1 MCVCAEM
8 RNVLQLKRLF
18 SLTMLPMDFFFPY
31 IKMIEIKELYVG
43 LLILPCGIIFPF
55 FSFFMNI
62 FFFFF
67 FCVQSTHISNI
78 SNIFNLTQPN
88 LCVFFWF
95 DKNEKNRIFII
106 SKSEYVWHFLL
117 SSCRFLSIEWDDGK
131 KKKERCLEIVFTIT
145 KKSNHVII
153 LNFFFFFLN
162 TAWLD

>member
-1 MCVCAEM
+1 MKCIFSENNYYYFLWQCCPWIFLSIYQND
-8 RNVLQLKRLF
+8 RNKGV
-18 SLTMLPMDFFFPY
+18 
-31 IKMIEIKELYVG
+31 IYVG

-88 LCVFFWF
+88 LCVFVCFGLT
-95 DKNEKNRIFII
+95 KMKKNRIFII
-106 SKSEYVWHFLL
+106 SKSEYVWHFLF
-117 SSCRFLSIEWDDGK
+117 SSCFVFLSLLIHWMRWQKE
-131 KKKERCLEIVFTIT
+131 KKERCLEIVFTIH
-145 KKSNHVII
+145 KKNPTMSSFWN
-153 LNFFFFFLN
+153 FLN